1 MITVDQVRD
10 RAMALPGVSEE
21 PHFDMTSFR
30 VLGRIFATVAADE
43 ARLHVFMDE
52 DEARACAAEDPVAF
66 EPLRW
71 GRRIRGVRVLLTT
84 APPDRVLELIE
95 ESWRRK
101 APRRLVAG
109 LDSGPERPA
118 GG

>member
-1 MITVDQVRD
+1 MITVDRVRGL
-10 RAMALPGVSEE
+10 ALSLPGVSAE

-30 VLGRIFATVAADE
+30 VLGKIFATVAADE

-84 APPDRVLELIE
+84 APPDRVLELVE

-101 APRRLVAG
+101 APRRLVAR
-109 LDSGPERPA
+109 LDADRQRPA
-118 GG
+118 GA